1 MKAQKKQPNP
11 ELNSRLLDRL
21 IDVMGLKN
29 DASLA
34 RVLEVAPPVISKIRQ
49 GRLDIGPI
57 LLIGAHEESGLSIKE
72 MKAMI
77 GQRVAVIVTGGAA

>member
-1 MKAQKKQPNP
+1 
-11 ELNSRLLDRL
+11 LLDRL
-21 IDVMGLKN
+21 IEVMGLKN
-29 DASLA
+29 DASLS
-34 RVLEVAPPVISKIRQ
+34 RVLEVAPPVISKIRH

-77 GQRVAVIVTGGAA
+77 GQRVAIVANGRQHEYRRSLLQTA